1 MRAKPN
7 ASYEISVIS
16 LKYEIVTHPDLERHI
31 ALEYQNMALLFNRVL
46 RHRQISVNKSETT
59 WNWSLNMSCKSL
71 KGILVLLEAEQLYT
85 QNTSNF
91 YNPKIRKVSV
101 IVEASLISYTLKAC
115 GRLSSVMRSVRK
127 GSKRTTTSMRL
138 KKHLQPHDL
147 SVGEYLTNR
156 YALWLDFRMI
166 DENALHGMGRRI
178 ENASEGITLQIEKNA
193 EVAGALKFTLT

>member
-59 WNWSLNMSCKSL
+59 WNWSLNMSCKLL

-85 QNTSNF
+85 QNTSN
-91 YNPKIRKVSV
+91 S
-101 IVEASLISYTLKAC
+101 
-115 GRLSSVMRSVRK
+115 
-127 GSKRTTTSMRL
+127 TTQR
-138 KKHLQPHDL
+138 
-147 SVGEYLTNR
+147 
-156 YALWLDFRMI
+156 
-166 DENALHGMGRRI
+166 
-178 ENASEGITLQIEKNA
+178 
-193 EVAGALKFTLT
+193 